1 MDDEKRTTPYEPTT
15 DNGSAPQEHLPDPG
29 DLGPHLDDDIPDNMV
44 LEKIDWADD
53 PANPHNWSFAK
64 RCFHTFVPTSIAF
77 ITTLSSSI
85 YTPGRTQVMNEFG
98 VSSTVAILPFSFY
111 TLGLA
116 FGPLI
121 ASPCSENF
129 GRRAVYFCCTPIF
142 AFFTLGAGFSQ
153 GIVALI
159 VCRFFAGCFGSP
171 AVSVGNGSISDV
183 WAPHERAVPTA
194 LIVCGPFLGPAFGPL
209 LGGFVVEGKDWRWT
223 QWVILFFVVAF
234 LTPAFF
240 MSETYK
246 KQILKNRSKKQ
257 KGNGSDLQRTETA
270 ASRAS
275 KAAQG
280 IQVLLMNTLGRPI
293 HMLFTEP
300 IIGLFSLYVAFI
312 FGVQYAFFESSAYVF
327 ETFYGF
333 SIGSQGLTFLGL
345 AAGCVIGFTTITTN
359 SILFDR
365 PRAARWRAQQEEQ
378 VALQNASN
386 RTSATQVDAPVDP
399 SALESGVVEAAHA
412 KPVRTSFNPP
422 PEFTLYIAYPGTII
436 LPIALFLFGW
446 TAQNRVHW
454 IVPIIGE
461 ALFGTANL
469 LIFMACTAYL
479 MNTYGPRYGASAM
492 AACSL
497 LRYILGAV
505 FPLFILQMYEKLG
518 TGWATSLLGFVTV
531 AMAVI
536 PWCFMRWGTYLRSKS
551 QYPCE
556 G

>member
-1 MDDEKRTTPYEPTT
+1 
-15 DNGSAPQEHLPDPG
+15 
-29 DLGPHLDDDIPDNMV
+29 MV

-53 PANPHNWSFAK
+53 PANPHNWTFAK
-64 RCFHTFVPTSIAF
+64 RCLHTFIPRSRLTRSS
-77 ITTLSSSI
+77 TLSSSI

-129 GRRAVYFCCTPIF
+129 GRRAVYFACTPIF
-142 AFFTLGAGFSQ
+142 ALFTLGAGFSQ
-153 GIVALI
+153 SMTALI

-171 AVSVGNGSISDV
+171 ALSVGNGSISDV

-246 KQILKNRSKKQ
+246 KQILKTRAKKQ
-257 KGNGSDLQRTETA
+257 QGRGAELQRTETA

-280 IQVLLMNTLGRPI
+280 IQVVLMNTLGRPV

-333 SIGSQGLTFLGL
+333 SLGSQGLTFLGL
-345 AAGCVIGFTTITTN
+345 AAGCLIGFTTITAN
-359 SILFDR
+359 SILFDK
-365 PRAARWRAQQEEQ
+365 PR
-378 VALQNASN
+378 S
-386 RTSATQVDAPVDP
+386 
-399 SALESGVVEAAHA
+399 AHA
-412 KPVRTSFNPP
+412 QPLRTGYNPP
-422 PEFTLYIAYPGTII
+422 PEFTLYIAYPGTVM

-446 TAQNRVHW
+446 TAQYRVHW

-479 MNTYGPRYGASAM
+479 MNTYGPQYGASAM

-505 FPLFILQMYEKLG
+505 FPLFILQMYENLG

-536 PWCFMRWGTYLRSKS
+536 PWCFMRWGSHLRSKS

>member
-1 MDDEKRTTPYEPTT
+1 
-15 DNGSAPQEHLPDPG
+15 
-29 DLGPHLDDDIPDNMV
+29 
-44 LEKIDWADD
+44 
-53 PANPHNWSFAK
+53 
-64 RCFHTFVPTSIAF
+64 
-77 ITTLSSSI
+77 
-85 YTPGRTQVMNEFG
+85 
-98 VSSTVAILPFSFY
+98 
-111 TLGLA
+111 
-116 FGPLI
+116 
-121 ASPCSENF
+121 
-129 GRRAVYFCCTPIF
+129 
-142 AFFTLGAGFSQ
+142 
-153 GIVALI
+153 
-159 VCRFFAGCFGSP
+159 
-171 AVSVGNGSISDV
+171 
-183 WAPHERAVPTA
+183 
-194 LIVCGPFLGPAFGPL
+194 
-209 LGGFVVEGKDWRWT
+209 
-223 QWVILFFVVAF
+223 
-234 LTPAFF
+234 